1 MEQSIKMICHR
12 IKIKNTGKMKN
23 KKLPLITSVFLI
35 TSLFT
40 LSFLYSCGANIFSV
54 EEDVQIGKE
63 VQQEILADPRQFPVL
78 TAPQSVK
85 DYVNGLGKYILTN
98 SKYIKYKTI
107 FPYQF
112 EVIHDDSTVNAFCLP
127 GGYIYVY
134 TGLIRFL
141 DNEAA
146 LTGVMAHEIA
156 HAERRHMTQRL
167 TSYYGVS
174 VILSLVLGNNPSML
188 GEIAANLFVGLGF
201 LANSRADEEE
211 ADNYSIKYLTGTKYY
226 PGAITFFF
234 DKIKEE
240 QRRKG
245 ETPGDLERLLSTHP
259 LPQDRIDNVNLKL
272 SKIKPKPDP
281 TKGLFTEPYQQI
293 KAQLP

>member
-1 MEQSIKMICHR
+1 MPKQNNNYRYSS
-12 IKIKNTGKMKN
+12 
-23 KKLPLITSVFLI
+23 LITAVLLASVLITVSVF
-35 TSLFT
+35 
-40 LSFLYSCGANIFSV
+40 YSCGANIFSV
-54 EEDVQIGKE
+54 EDDVSMGKE
-63 VQQEILADPRQFPVL
+63 IEQEIVADQKQFPL
-78 TAPQSVK
+78 MQGHQDIK
-85 DYVNGLGKYILTN
+85 DYVSGLGKYVLEN
-98 SKYIKYKTI
+98 SKAIKYKNT
-107 FPYQF
+107 FPYKF
-112 EVIHDDSTVNAFCLP
+112 EVIQDDSTVNAFCIP
-127 GGYIYVY
+127 GGFIYVY
-134 TGLIRFL
+134 TGLIKFL

-146 LTGVMAHEIA
+146 LTGVIGHEIA

-201 LANSRADEEE
+201 LANSRADEED

-240 QRRKG
+240 QRIKG
-245 ETPGDLERLLSTHP
+245 ETPGELEGFLSTHP
-259 LPQDRIDNVNLKL
+259 LPQDRIKNVNLKL

-281 TKGLFTEPYQQI
+281 TKGLFTEKYQEM
-293 KAQLP
+293 KSKLPR

>member
-1 MEQSIKMICHR
+1 MDK
-12 IKIKNTGKMKN
+12 KTKNIASRYAVIALVLTFS
-23 KKLPLITSVFLI
+23 LTIFSV
-35 TSLFT
+35 
-40 LSFLYSCGANIFSV
+40 LSSCGANIFSV
-54 EEDVQIGKE
+54 EDDVSMGKE
-63 VQQEILADPRQFPVL
+63 LDVEINQDDKQFPKL
-78 TAPQSVK
+78 QGHQEVK
-85 DYVNGLGKYILTN
+85 DYVNSLGKYVLEH
-98 SKYIKYKTI
+98 SKYIQYKDI
-107 FPYQF
+107 FPYKF
-112 EVIHDDSTVNAFCLP
+112 EIINDDSTVNAFCIP

-134 TGLIRFL
+134 TGLIKFL

-146 LTGVMAHEIA
+146 LTGVIGHEIA

-174 VILSLVLGNNPSML
+174 VILSLVLGSNPNEF

-211 ADNYSIKYLTGTKYY
+211 ADNYSIKYLTGTQYY

-240 QRRKG
+240 QRRNG
-245 ETPGDLERLLSTHP
+245 TTPSDLEGLLATHP
-259 LPQDRIDNVNLKL
+259 LPQDRINNVKTKL

-281 TKGLFTEPYQQI
+281 TKGLYTEKYQEM
-293 KAQLP
+293 KSKLP